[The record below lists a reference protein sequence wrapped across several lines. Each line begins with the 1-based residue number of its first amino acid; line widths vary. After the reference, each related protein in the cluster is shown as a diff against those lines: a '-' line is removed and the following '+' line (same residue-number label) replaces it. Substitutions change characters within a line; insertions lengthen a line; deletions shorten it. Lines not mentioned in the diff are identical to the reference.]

1 MGYTRLR
8 KRYVD
13 AASRARKGRMR
24 QQHED
29 VPEQTEVLDLTLSDE
44 DDEPHDKDTTTWQGG
59 VSHHL
64 NEWSDT
70 EWEWEDDKKDEEESG
85 EEDEVEVISD
95 GTETLECLKHQM
107 QVEMNAIKQLTWK
120 DLGLMQTRSKQEW
133 RDLTKK
139 TLGGVIR
146 TKGEPADST
155 QRRHRQLEREADIT
169 ATSSRKSNSA
179 NSFRNFFGKKYT
191 PAAEPPA
198 PAPSQV
204 PALSLPP
211 LPINLSSLGLPPNA
225 LKALQ
230 AQYRRF
236 STTTATGS
244 GSSVPS
250 STTAPSPTSSVELLD
265 SPPVQT
271 PGVLDDD
278 ADIFMGGYVSDFD
291 EEESEREA
299 SDDDDDTPSEI
310 PRVSSTAPPR
320 KRQKLAIPARE
331 MRRRAKKAKVE
342 RFQEGLTRISK
353 LIVSK
358 RTEFAGGLHGLQST
372 RARAIESCLRMVL
385 DSGRTLTDA
394 SMRSAESHGFAA
406 DWGGRLLRIW
416 IRIWL
421 DQGSLPLSARGCH
434 AKTLSILDDPIYRDE
449 ILSYLRSHKWAT
461 NPEKFSAFIQSNL
474 ITTESQKYLRELMED
489 EIPKAFR
496 KYVINT
502 LFPRIGVKVGHGC
515 TISLRTAR
523 EWLAKFGWKYQE
535 HKKALYYDGHERP
548 DVVAYRQ
555 DVFIPKML
563 EFKKRL
569 VEYVVG
575 DVERQVEK
583 QEVGPD
589 GRMLVLVP
597 HDEVTAQANDGQKMS
612 WGPEGEQPLRK
623 KGKGRGLH
631 YSGVICS
638 TFGHLKEAGEIMEY
652 GKNYEGYWNG
662 ERFVKQLKEKII
674 PAFEKA
680 HGPRYQALFLIDNSQ
695 GHSAY
700 SEDALLPQ
708 RMNLNPGG
716 KQARMRNGWYTVN
729 GRKVIQPMN
738 YPNTHPNS
746 ALRGVQKGMKAVLE
760 ERGKWRHGLLREC
773 SPPAPYADWGHHF
786 GLLHVIFLLFSTPTL
801 LSGTFIPLPGILK
814 AMQKFIW
821 STMLPS
827 CSSHPLTFNRD
838 GNSRFNLDGLTTT
851 VWHSDFSFE
860 LQPPG
865 GDTLYSS
872 QVLNFR
878 SLSPIMRD
886 FLRTLKATHSGFDS
900 LRSTKGGVLRRDA
913 IETIHPVVRCH
924 LVTGEE
930 ALYVNKQFTHRI
942 AGMKEESDLLLN
954 FLYDHIAK
962 SGDHQARIK

>member
-44 DDEPHDKDTTTWQGG
+44 DDEPHDKDTTTWQG
-59 VSHHL
+59 
-64 NEWSDT
+64 DT

-502 LFPRIGVKVGHGC
+502 LFPRIGVKVGHG
-515 TISLRTAR
+515 
-523 EWLAKFGWKYQE
+523 W
-535 HKKALYYDGHERP
+535 
-548 DVVAYRQ
+548 
-555 DVFIPKML
+555 
-563 EFKKRL
+563 
-569 VEYVVG
+569 
-575 DVERQVEK
+575 
-583 QEVGPD
+583 
-589 GRMLVLVP
+589 
-597 HDEVTAQANDGQKMS
+597 
-612 WGPEGEQPLRK
+612 
-623 KGKGRGLH
+623 
-631 YSGVICS
+631 
-638 TFGHLKEAGEIMEY
+638 
-652 GKNYEGYWNG
+652 YWNG

-729 GRKVIQPMN
+729 GRKHCVG
-738 YPNTHPNS
+738 S
-746 ALRGVQKGMKAVLE
+746 K
-760 ERGKWRHGLLREC
+760 RE
-773 SPPAPYADWGHHF
+773 
-786 GLLHVIFLLFSTPTL
+786 
-801 LSGTFIPLPGILK
+801 
-814 AMQKFIW
+814 
-821 STMLPS
+821 
-827 CSSHPLTFNRD
+827 
-838 GNSRFNLDGLTTT
+838 
-851 VWHSDFSFE
+851 
-860 LQPPG
+860 
-865 GDTLYSS
+865 
-872 QVLNFR
+872 
-878 SLSPIMRD
+878 
-886 FLRTLKATHSGFDS
+886 
-900 LRSTKGGVLRRDA
+900 
-913 IETIHPVVRCH
+913 
-924 LVTGEE
+924 
-930 ALYVNKQFTHRI
+930 
-942 AGMKEESDLLLN
+942 
-954 FLYDHIAK
+954 
-962 SGDHQARIK
+962 